1 MGDGLLLWTVS
12 ALANGAHIASRQA
25 AGPLRGK
32 RLSGPNYVRR
42 CRSYLY
48 APVIVSRLIC
58 HTCAPRNFLGP
69 ILSSAFLELLNFLR
83 ETMISRVTYQKR
95 YEIFFSNIIKSTY
108 IIHNSTWYEI
118 WKPNFKF
125 KLFLFYLKGN
135 RNLVDRY
142 ENLYCETKL
151 WFLEE

>member
-69 ILSSAFLELLNFLR
+69 ILSSAFLELLNFLPR
-83 ETMISRVTYQKR
+83 QWSLAWRIKSDTKF
-95 YEIFFSNIIKSTY
+95 FFSNIIKSTY

-118 WKPNFKF
+118 WKSNFKF

-135 RNLVDRY
+135 RNLADRY
-142 ENLYCETKL
+142 ENLHCETKL